1 MKSRG
6 KDLDKAYTQ
15 AKDYCAGLQDYELPR
30 QIIIS
35 DFERFDV
42 YDENGS
48 KTSFTLN
55 NLLQHIQ
62 VFGNIAGYEK
72 RIYKEQDSVNI
83 DAAERMGRLHDKLKA
98 AGYEGHELEVY
109 LVRLVFCMFAD
120 DTNIFEKNTF
130 LDFIEKRTSEDG
142 SDLAPRIAQLFQVL
156 NTPEEKRNKN
166 LDELLQA
173 FPYVNGKLFD
183 TPLSMPEFNSE
194 MRITLIHCCGLHWG
208 KISPAIFG
216 SLFQSVM
223 DEKARRNLGAH
234 YTSEKNIM
242 KVTKSLFLEELET
255 QFEKNRNDKRAL
267 QVLHNRL
274 SKLKFLD
281 PACGCG
287 NFLII
292 SYRELRLLELKLV
305 KQLLQNQQVTSIN
318 DYFLVNVD
326 QFYGIEYEDFP
337 SQIAQVAMWLIDHQM
352 NEMASLAF
360 GEYYKRIPLK
370 KSATIVHGNSL
381 RIDWQNLLQ
390 QGEKYNYIFGNPP
403 FVGTAYQNQE
413 QKQDIQNIF
422 SGVGSLG
429 MLDYVSAWYIKA
441 ASYIQSNT
449 ETKVAF
455 VSTNSIAQGE
465 KVGILWNEL
474 FNKYHIK
481 IHFAHRTFCWRNE
494 AKGIAAVHVI
504 IIGFG
509 NSDVPKKVVYEYENI
524 KAEPH
529 GVQVK
534 NINPYL
540 VEGSDTFLKSIS
552 LPICSVPKM
561 QSGSAARDGGF
572 LILTDLEKGELVRQ
586 NPKAIQFLR
595 RFISGEDFINNVT
608 RWCIWLKDVS
618 PSAIR
623 DIPEFQDRFAKVKTF
638 REASTREGTKKMAVL
653 PYLFAEERQ
662 PTHDFLIIPKVS
674 SENRKYI
681 PIDYLPKDNIVSDKT
696 FIVPH
701 TTPYHFGVLTSLMH
715 MVWMRYTC
723 GRLKSDYSYSN
734 TIVYNNFPWAENPSE
749 KQKDAVEKAAQAVL
763 DARAQFPDASL
774 ADLYDPKTMPVAL
787 VKAHQA
793 LDKAVDLCYRPQPF
807 PNETK
812 RIEFLFE
819 LYDKYTAGMFK
830 PIKKTKKKK
839 TSKRRIKLT
848 GKN

>member
-1 MKSRG
+1 MTLSWNEIKSRAQTFIKEWEHGHREEADAKEFLIDFLNIFGVSRKKVATFEHKVKKLSDADGYIDLLWKGQLLVEMKSRG
-6 KDLDKAYTQ
+6 KDLEKAYTQ

-83 DAAERMGRLHDKLKA
+83 DAAERMGKLHDKLKA

-166 LDELLQA
+166 LDEMLQA

-194 MRITLIHCCGLHWG
+194 MRNTLIHCCGLHWG

-242 KVTKSLFLEELET
+242 KVIKPLFLDELEA
-255 QFEKNRNDKRAL
+255 QFEKSRNDKRAL
-267 QVLHNRL
+267 QALHNRI

-305 KQLLQNQQVTSIN
+305 KQLLNNQQVTSIN
-318 DYFLVNVD
+318 DYFLVDVD

-370 KSATIVHGNSL
+370 KSATVVT
-381 RIDWQNLLQ
+381 WQCIANRLA
-390 QGEKYNYIFGNPP
+390 KSF
-403 FVGTAYQNQE
+403 
-413 QKQDIQNIF
+413 
-422 SGVGSLG
+422 
-429 MLDYVSAWYIKA
+429 AW
-441 ASYIQSNT
+441 
-449 ETKVAF
+449 
-455 VSTNSIAQGE
+455 
-465 KVGILWNEL
+465 
-474 FNKYHIK
+474 
-481 IHFAHRTFCWRNE
+481 
-494 AKGIAAVHVI
+494 
-504 IIGFG
+504 
-509 NSDVPKKVVYEYENI
+509 
-524 KAEPH
+524 
-529 GVQVK
+529 
-534 NINPYL
+534 
-540 VEGSDTFLKSIS
+540 
-552 LPICSVPKM
+552 
-561 QSGSAARDGGF
+561 
-572 LILTDLEKGELVRQ
+572 
-586 NPKAIQFLR
+586 
-595 RFISGEDFINNVT
+595 
-608 RWCIWLKDVS
+608 
-618 PSAIR
+618 
-623 DIPEFQDRFAKVKTF
+623 
-638 REASTREGTKKMAVL
+638 
-653 PYLFAEERQ
+653 
-662 PTHDFLIIPKVS
+662 
-674 SENRKYI
+674 
-681 PIDYLPKDNIVSDKT
+681 
-696 FIVPH
+696 
-701 TTPYHFGVLTSLMH
+701 
-715 MVWMRYTC
+715 
-723 GRLKSDYSYSN
+723 
-734 TIVYNNFPWAENPSE
+734 
-749 KQKDAVEKAAQAVL
+749 
-763 DARAQFPDASL
+763 
-774 ADLYDPKTMPVAL
+774 
-787 VKAHQA
+787 
-793 LDKAVDLCYRPQPF
+793 
-807 PNETK
+807 
-812 RIEFLFE
+812 
-819 LYDKYTAGMFK
+819 
-830 PIKKTKKKK
+830 
-839 TSKRRIKLT
+839 
-848 GKN
+848 